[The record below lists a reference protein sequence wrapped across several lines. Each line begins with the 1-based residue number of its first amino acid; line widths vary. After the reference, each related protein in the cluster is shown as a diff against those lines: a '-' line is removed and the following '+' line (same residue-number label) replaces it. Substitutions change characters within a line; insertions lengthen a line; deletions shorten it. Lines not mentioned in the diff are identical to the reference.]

1 MNETRVLAHF
11 ARSLQYADLSRPVID
26 KAIDLIIDQLGIQI
40 ACATLPWSKQ
50 ITTFVK
56 ELGGRPDCTVVYYG
70 FKTSPDNAAFLNSSY
85 GHGFEM
91 DDTHLRVV
99 NHPGCLAIPPA
110 LAICEREQLSG
121 KELVLGAVIG
131 LELICR
137 VSAVTGPI
145 LLRRGHNTHP
155 PNAPFGIAAACAR
168 LMGLDEEG
176 ILNAMAIAGS
186 HAAAGLREYNQTGGT
201 LKRLHGGIPA
211 QAGVRS
217 ALLAKHGITGPPTI
231 LEGKYGFCRVFC
243 AQTDLGPMVEGLGA
257 EYIFTETSYKQF
269 CTVYFIQPALEAAR
283 QIIERYRPDPR
294 QIKEIVV
301 GTSDEGVLHAGTIV
315 EPRDVGSAQYST
327 AFSVALRFTK
337 GGNGFREYVPENL
350 ADRATLDL
358 ARRVRVEVD
367 EEAERDYPNRWGAL
381 VTVNMEN
388 GETYQ
393 HRVRSLRGSP
403 DQPMSRDDLREKF
416 RTLVVGKLSPSRAER
431 LLEQVENV
439 EALDDVTPIA
449 SLMVAG

>member
-1 MNETRVLAHF
+1 MNETRTLAKF
-11 ARSLQYADLSRPVID
+11 AADLEIERLPRAVID
-26 KAIDLIIDQLGIQI
+26 KAIDLMIDQFGIQI

-56 ELGGRPDCTVVYYG
+56 ELGGRRDSTVVYYG
-70 FKTSPDNAAFLNSSY
+70 FKTSPDNAVFLNSSY

-110 LAICEREQLSG
+110 LAMCEREQLSG
-121 KELVLGAVIG
+121 RDFLLGTVIG
-131 LELICR
+131 LELISR

-168 LMGLDEEG
+168 LMGMNEEG

-186 HAAAGLREYNQTGGT
+186 HSAAGLREYNQTGGT

-217 ALLAKHGITGPPTI
+217 AFLAKHGITGPPTI

-243 AQTDLGPMVEGLGA
+243 DQTDLAPMVEGLGSD
-257 EYIFTETSYKQF
+257 YIFTETSFKQF
-269 CTVYFIQPALEAAR
+269 CTVYFIQPALEASKR
-283 QIIERYRPDPR
+283 IIERHRPDVR
-294 QIKEIVV
+294 RIKEIVV
-301 GTSDEGVLHAGTIV
+301 GTSEESILHAGTIV
-315 EPRDVGSAQYST
+315 EPRDIGSAQFST

-337 GGNGFREYVPENL
+337 GGNSFPEYIPENL
-350 ADRATLDL
+350 RDSDTLAL
-358 ARRVRVEVD
+358 AHKVRLEVD
-367 EEAERDYPNRWGAL
+367 EQAEDDYPERWSAN
-381 VTVNMEN
+381 VTVEMDD
-388 GETYQ
+388 GESYRE
-393 HRVRSLRGSP
+393 RVDALRGSP
-403 DQPMSRDDLREKF
+403 EHPMTREDLREKF
-416 RTLVVGKLSPSRAER
+416 RSLVAGKLSSARSES
-431 LLEQVENV
+431 LLENVENV
-439 EALDDVTPIA
+439 EALDDITPIA
-449 SLMVAG
+449 HLLAAG